1 MKPRVTDGT
10 VGDVKEHQLSIVS
23 TDFGTGDGVH
33 GATRANFEYL
43 VSTLSKRTRGKK
55 YENFV
60 VNYIWSSL
68 GDDTLKPVTQQ
79 YVNRRLR
86 HQGSGLV
93 DAQKESWSEAEGANF
108 ALVDLYF
115 PALHLGIECDE
126 GFHSGKSKEDKIRL
140 RDIQDVI
147 PDYVELRI
155 PVELGNGG
163 TAIQPSAIIDDLDA
177 AVRFIRERKSQVER
191 GDFSWGSRSAVT
203 WRTSQ
208 PDWRLALEAGVIR
221 AEDGYLFRHNG
232 EIRELFGLGDG
243 TGERRNSYRTNF
255 DPRDG
260 KHVVWCPSLVTTSR
274 SGIIRSSNSGGHLN
288 RIFVEESKILI
299 GEASPNARSS
309 ADRAVAKKAG
319 QPLPDWDYKLS
330 AGELANR
337 LLALDTDVL
346 TVPGSGAPDWRT
358 ARRITFVR
366 TKDGVGREG
375 FQFLGVFSPP
385 SGRREADGI
394 VYFTSRLESD
404 QFELSGGP
412 RTSAADSRTE

>member
-1 MKPRVTDGT
+1 MRDGT
-10 VGDVKEHQLSIVS
+10 VDDVKEHQLSIVS
-23 TDFGTGDGVH
+23 PGFGTGDGVR

-60 VNYIWSSL
+60 VNYIWNSL

-79 YVNRRLR
+79 YVNRRLQ

-93 DAQKESWSEAEGANF
+93 DAQKESWSQAEGANF

-126 GFHSGKSKEDKIRL
+126 GLHSGRSKEDRVRL

-155 PVELGNGG
+155 PVELDNGG
-163 TAIQPSAIIDDLDA
+163 TAVQPSAIIDDLDA

-191 GDFSWGSRSAVT
+191 GDFSWGSRGAVA

-221 AEDGYLFRHNG
+221 AGDGYLFRHNG
-232 EIRELFGLGDG
+232 EIKELFGLGNG
-243 TGERRNSYRTNF
+243 TGERRSSYRTNF

-260 KHVVWCPSLVTTSR
+260 NHVVWCPSLVTTSR
-274 SGIIRSSNSGGHLN
+274 SGSIRSTNSRGHLN

-299 GEASPNARSS
+299 GEASPNARSF
-309 ADRAVAKKAG
+309 AARAVAKEAG

-330 AGELANR
+330 ASELANR
-337 LLALDTDVL
+337 LLALDASVP

-366 TKDGVGREG
+366 TRDGVGREG

-385 SGRREADGI
+385 SGRREADG
-394 VYFTSRLESD
+394 VLYFTSRLESD
-404 QFELSGGP
+404 QFELSSGP
-412 RTSAADSRTE
+412 RAGAADLQPK